1 MKSMPLLKGI
11 GRNKHLEI
19 QIQIV
24 FSMATYTISINERTQ
39 IGRSIL
45 QLMQELTSVFK
56 VQKTQK
62 AKTAF
67 ERSQDDIA
75 AGRVSKAKS
84 TKDLMA
90 AIYAD

>member
-1 MKSMPLLKGI
+1 
-11 GRNKHLEI
+11 
-19 QIQIV
+19 
-24 FSMATYTISINERTQ
+24 MATYTITVNERTQ

-45 QLMQELTSVFK
+45 QLMQELSSVFK
-56 VQKTQK
+56 VEKTQK
-62 AKTAF
+62 TKTAF

-75 AGRVSKAKS
+75 AGRVLKANS